1 MTAPIES
8 STQRRRIRAQLL
20 LKQNRAALI
29 VVVLWFL
36 ANYLIFTLALH
47 RDAARALSALFYFEQ
62 DPSKWGHFYMIMSDF
77 VVFGMV
83 VSVVATGIS
92 RHYRPEQTCSI
103 LAESARDH
111 VVVIGYTN
119 LGKRVVELCHHSK
132 VPVVVIDPDREKV
145 ATLVQNEQPVVIE
158 SSSESSALKAASVH
172 RAKVVVIAE
181 DGVEA
186 GAIAARRVRAIA
198 PDVTLVVR
206 CADDDVGQVL
216 ARAYAAKVVSTS
228 RLAARHVEQSATK
241 HGPKR
246 CVLIGNNSL
255 SARIYT
261 VLRARGIDVKI
272 LTDDENSKSK
282 PEPGSPIVAPED
294 LVKGSSTD
302 YEGLRAAGAH
312 DAEMVVLTSD
322 NLGHALVTCE
332 RVRDLNTQARVIVR
346 VFHEDAAAIL
356 TQAPFRAEV
365 VSSSRHAV
373 RSLVRDG
380 AFEAVGIERNA
391 NV

>member
-1 MTAPIES
+1 M
-8 STQRRRIRAQLL
+8 
-20 LKQNRAALI
+20 
-29 VVVLWFL
+29 
-36 ANYLIFTLALH
+36 
-47 RDAARALSALFYFEQ
+47 
-62 DPSKWGHFYMIMSDF
+62 
-77 VVFGMV
+77 
-83 VSVVATGIS
+83 
-92 RHYRPEQTCSI
+92 
-103 LAESARDH
+103 
-111 VVVIGYTN
+111 
-119 LGKRVVELCHHSK
+119 
-132 VPVVVIDPDREKV
+132 
-145 ATLVQNEQPVVIE
+145 
-158 SSSESSALKAASVH
+158 
-172 RAKVVVIAE
+172 
-181 DGVEA
+181 
-186 GAIAARRVRAIA
+186 VRAIA

-255 SARIYT
+255 SARIYA

-272 LTDDENSKSK
+272 LTDDEHGKSK

>member
-1 MTAPIES
+1 MTNANES
-8 STQRRRIRAQLL
+8 TAHRRRVRAQLL
-20 LKQNRAALI
+20 LEQNRAALTL
-29 VVVLWFL
+29 VLLWFV

-47 RDAARALSALFYFEQ
+47 HPAREALLTLFYFRE
-62 DPSKWGHFYMIMSDF
+62 DPTQWGHFYMIMSDF

-83 VSVVATGIS
+83 VSVVATGVS

-119 LGKRVVELCHHSK
+119 LGKRVVELCHHHK
-132 VPVVVIDPDREKV
+132 VPVVVVDPERERV
-145 ATLVQNEQPVVIE
+145 ASLVQNEQPLVIE
-158 SSSESSALKAASVH
+158 SAAEATALRAASVH
-172 RAKVVVIAE
+172 RAKLVVIAE

-186 GAIAARRVRAIA
+186 GAIAARKVRALA
-198 PDVTLVVR
+198 PKVALVVR

-216 ARAYAAKVVSTS
+216 ARAYEAKVISTS
-228 RLAARHVEQSATK
+228 RLAARHVEHAASK

-255 SARIYT
+255 SARIYS
-261 VLRARGIDVKI
+261 VLRPRGIDVKV
-272 LTDDENSKSK
+272 LDDSEQKSK
-282 PEPGSPIVAPED
+282 PEPGSPAVASED
-294 LVKGSSTD
+294 IVKGAATD
-302 YEGLRAAGAH
+302 YDALRAAGAH
-312 DAEMVVLTSD
+312 DAELVVLTGD

-332 RVRDLNTQARVIVR
+332 RVRDLNATARVIVR

-365 VSSSRHAV
+365 VSSSRHAL
-373 RSLVRDG
+373 RTLVRDG
-380 AFEAVGIERNA
+380 LFEPVGVERNA
-391 NV
+391 TV